1 MAVKML
7 EKQLRDVSPAIRRA
21 AVVAAVLLV
30 AVAAIGIAALVRSRG
45 SGDKTIQTV
54 AGNKI
59 TQHDLE
65 LTVEHFHEAA
75 DREGKPFPAKG
86 TDGYKR
92 VEQIALGLLID
103 QASIR
108 AAAAKLGVN
117 VTEAQVDA
125 RTGSSTGES
134 EEGGDIR
141 VEAEA
146 AFGRASARTQLITA
160 AVSRKLT
167 AGITVRAA
175 EVRAYYH
182 RHRALYRSTP
192 YTRVAPAI
200 GSQLLSARKNAVL
213 AHWLDKV
220 RADEPNPKLD

>member
-7 EKQLRDVSPAIRRA
+7 EKQLRGVSPAIRRA

-45 SGDKTIQTV
+45 SGDKTILTV

-75 DREGKPFPAKG
+75 DREGRPFPAKG

-146 AFGRASARTQLITA
+146 AFGRASTRTQLITA

-167 AGITVRAA
+167 AGVAVRDAA
-175 EVRAYYH
+175 VRGY
-182 RHRALYRSTP
+182 YRSHRDLYGTTP
-192 YTRVAPAI
+192 YARVAPAI
-200 GSQLLSARKNAVL
+200 RSQLLSARKNAVL
-213 AHWLDKV
+213 AHWLAEV
-220 RADEPNPKLD
+220 RASEPKPKI